1 MRILITGGAGYVG
14 CPLAKLL
21 LDDGHT
27 VVILDPL
34 NFGDGPLIDLLTSP
48 NLIVHRGDVTSPHDL
63 ATASAGC
70 DAVIHLAGLVGFPA
84 CRERPALARQVN
96 VEGTAAVC
104 RAFAGKPII
113 NASTGS
119 VYGDIEY
126 LCDES
131 SPCRPVSEY
140 GKFKL
145 EAEQI
150 VLAAGGVSLRFA
162 TLFGMSPCMRLDL
175 LPNNFVFRAVKNR
188 HLILYRGS
196 DRRTFLHVRDA
207 GLAYLLT
214 LQHFGSMAGEVY
226 NVGDESLNMT
236 KRELAHQVRD
246 LFPMQIL
253 DEESMGTDPDLR
265 NYEVSYKKFRTAC
278 GFAPRENFAAS
289 LREVGQFAAFADVA
303 HKWRLTF

>member
-21 LDDGHT
+21 LEDGHT

-34 NFGDGPLIDLLTSP
+34 NFGDAALIELLASP
-48 NLIVHRGDVTSPHDL
+48 RLVVVRGDVTSPSDL
-63 ATASAGC
+63 AQASADC
-70 DAVIHLAGLVGFPA
+70 DAVIHLAGIVGFPA
-84 CRERPALARQVN
+84 CRERPSVARQVN
-96 VEGTAAVC
+96 VDGTFAVC
-104 RAFAGKPII
+104 EAFKGRPII

-140 GKFKL
+140 GKLKL
-145 EAEQI
+145 EAEHI

-175 LPNNFVFRAVKNR
+175 LPNNFVFQAVKKR
-188 HLILYRGS
+188 QLILYRGS

-207 GLAYLLT
+207 ALAYLLT

-236 KRELAHQVRD
+236 KRDLAHQVREQ
-246 LFPMQIL
+246 FPMMIL
-253 DEESMGTDPDLR
+253 DEESLGTDPDMR
-265 NYEVSYKKFRTAC
+265 NYEVCYTKFRTAC
-278 GFAPRENFAAS
+278 GFAPQEDLAAS
-289 LREVGQFAAFADVA
+289 LREVGQFAGFADTA